1 MIKDVQKVSQRWLTH
16 KQQKISCRFGSCRR
30 WSAKLQVV
38 GGAYGGHAVGVDEA
52 FPQKE
57 KNALYIL
64 YNRTVQLSFFCM
76 TLVFLFLLKHA
87 HPYWFLT
94 PPSIHEPGAW
104 PRPLLHAHPVGH
116 WSSAETWKDMF
127 LPHRDPGD
135 TGFFFFRDSWQES
148 WVHCSSPNKGVDDV
162 PDRKSLEMFSEA
174 ECLIWALKV
183 NWESNLTH
191 SQI

>member
-1 MIKDVQKVSQRWLTH
+1 MLINQELKYQPRSKAFLKETSKTFW
-16 KQQKISCRFGSCRR
+16 RFGSCRR
-30 WSAKLQVV
+30 WSAKFQVV
-38 GGAYGGHAVGVDEA
+38 GGAYGGHAVEVDGA
-52 FPQKE
+52 FHQKE
-57 KNALYIL
+57 KEKHRAAVWL
-64 YNRTVQLSFFCM
+64 LSFS
-76 TLVFLFLLKHA
+76 LFLLKHA

-104 PRPLLHAHPVGH
+104 PRPLLHTHPIWH

-127 LPHRDPGD
+127 IPHRDPGD
-135 TGFFFFRDSWQES
+135 TGCFFPETLGRNPDKECTAVVQPWG
-148 WVHCSSPNKGVDDV
+148 NKGVDDV
-162 PDRKSLEMFSEA
+162 LDGRSLEMFSEA